1 MGDEKTERQNTN
13 VGPLFSE
20 DALQRLRDELSF
32 RMMMDPLIAAVKAV
46 LRHEMET
53 DQPFRQPY
61 HRLMQAL
68 VNVTGSDDL
77 GEK

>member
-1 MGDEKTERQNTN
+1 MEDKTAERQELS

-77 GEK
+77 GDK